1 MNTLNNLSPR
11 LEEYRLA
18 QQARYAKEHEANME
32 KYPWIREATEAYRN
46 ATPEQLAQVE
56 AILRKRGQIKWL
68 HYYVAYAIPKCQAK
82 TLLVMMSLHVLRVGK
97 IKAYQ
102 HKILSGTSVLTN

>member
-56 AILRKRGQIKWL
+56 AILRKRGQIK
-68 HYYVAYAIPKCQAK
+68 
-82 TLLVMMSLHVLRVGK
+82 
-97 IKAYQ
+97 
-102 HKILSGTSVLTN
+102 